1 MTERSGGAGGAT
13 PDDTPTVVIPPPTT
27 ADDTPTA
34 VIPLPATPA
43 GPPSTTKAPEGGGS
57 VGRSSAVMAAGTIVS
72 RLTGFVRDIVLI
84 WAIGTAVFADTYNV
98 ANTIPNVL
106 YILLAGGALNAVFV
120 PQLVKAMR
128 NDADGGKAF
137 ADRLLTAVGIVLV
150 VITVAAVLAAPLVIR
165 AYATTYTHGDSRAD
179 FDVAVTFARYF
190 LPQIFF
196 YGLHV
201 MLGQVLNAR
210 GRFGPMMFTPIL
222 NNLVVI
228 TTGVIFLSVTH
239 GATPTAASVTPG
251 EIRLLGIGT
260 TLGVVVQALAL
271 IPSLRNTN
279 YSYRPRF
286 DFRGTGLGTSYRL
299 ATWTLLFVLINQI
312 AYLAIVQIATT
323 VGSTAAAGGHAGR
336 GFTPYTKAYLIMLLP
351 HAVIT
356 VSVVTALLPRM
367 SRAVADG
374 RPADMRT
381 DLAGGL
387 KLTGSALVPAAGAFL
402 VLGPAMAVLMFGHGN
417 TNVADAKFIGY
428 VLSAFAL
435 GLIPFS
441 VHHQLLRGFYAL
453 EDTRTPVT
461 INVWIAATNI
471 SLALLAAWALPA
483 RWVVVGLAA
492 GYSLSYAV
500 GVFLSARRLGAR
512 IGRIDNGVVRTYTR
526 LILASMVAAGP
537 ALLVARLAHGHWGD
551 GTTSSLVTLA
561 LGGGLML
568 ATFLVLAT
576 RMRIAEVSDLLGTI
590 TRRIRR

>member
-1 MTERSGGAGGAT
+1 VSERSGGTT
-13 PDDTPTVVIPPPTT
+13 PDETPTVVIPQATSP
-27 ADDTPTA
+27 DDTPTA
-34 VIPLPATPA
+34 VIPGPPPPATPGA
-43 GPPSTTKAPEGGGS
+43 GPAPDPEDGGG
-57 VGRSSAVMAAGTIVS
+57 VGRSSAVMAVGTIVS
-72 RLTGFVRDIVLI
+72 RLTGFVRDLVLV
-84 WAIGTAVFADTYNV
+84 WAIGSAVFADTYNV

-128 NDADGGKAF
+128 RDADGGKAF
-137 ADRLLTAVGIVLV
+137 ADRLLTAVGLVLV

-165 AYATTYTHGDSRAD
+165 AYASAFTRGDSRAN
-179 FDVAVTFARYF
+179 FDVAVTFARFF

-201 MLGQVLNAR
+201 MLGQVLNTR

-222 NNLVVI
+222 NNVVVI
-228 TTGVIFLSVTH
+228 ATGIIFLSVTS
-239 GATPTAASVTPG
+239 GADPSVETITDG

-271 IPSLRNTN
+271 VPSLRRAG

-312 AYLAIVQIATT
+312 AYLAVVQIATT
-323 VGSTAAAGGHAGR
+323 VGVTATADGEPGH

-374 RPADMRT
+374 RPADMRK

-387 KLTGSALVPAAGAFL
+387 KLTGSALVPAAMAFL
-402 VLGPAMAVLMFGHGN
+402 VLGPTIAVLMFGHGK
-417 TNVADAKFIGY
+417 TSVDAAQFIGF

-461 INVWIAATNI
+461 IQVWIAAANI
-471 SLALLAAWALPA
+471 ALALGCAALLPA

-492 GYSLSYAV
+492 SYSLSYGA
-500 GVFLSARRLGAR
+500 GVALSARKLGRR
-512 IGRIDNGVVRTYTR
+512 IGRIGNGVVRTYVR
-526 LILASMVAAGP
+526 LALASLFAAGP
-537 ALLVARLAHGHWGD
+537 ALAVSALAHHRWET
-551 GTTSSLVTLA
+551 GTTASFVTLVG
-561 LGGGLML
+561 GGGLML
-568 ATFLVLAT
+568 VTFLVLAT
-576 RMRIAEVSDLLGTI
+576 RMRITEVSELLATV
-590 TRRIRR
+590 TRRVRR